1 MILYNNHQYWK
12 KPILALADLCRVNDD
27 LGRYRF
33 QAAYL
38 HRPMFGMH
46 GSCFLTSG
54 IVENTVTWDTDN
66 LVEDWWFSLQVSSA
80 MMGGQGNKLTSRL
93 QAHQQGFK
101 FGWIPCI
108 AREQSPQTITD
119 YIKQRRRWYKGIL
132 TLGDP
137 VGYLSI
143 ATWTW
148 PLLVPSITIFY
159 LLISGWPEAIASWCY
174 VLLAFDEA
182 VRICGLSLALFI
194 QDLDAMVGWEDMLW
208 HQSLCLLLTPTLW
221 ILDAT
226 AILSAWIDMP
236 SGFEVI
242 SK

>member
-1 MILYNNHQYWK
+1 VDKGI
-12 KPILALADLCRVNDD
+12 
-27 LGRYRF
+27 G
-33 QAAYL
+33 
-38 HRPMFGMH
+38 
-46 GSCFLTSG
+46 LT
-54 IVENTVTWDTDN
+54 
-66 LVEDWWFSLQVSSA
+66 A
-80 MMGGQGNKLTSRL
+80 RL
-93 QAHQQGFK
+93 QAHKQGFK

-148 PLLVPSITIFY
+148 PLLVPSMSMLC
-159 LLISGWPEAIASWCY
+159 LLISRWPKAITSWC
-174 VLLAFDEA
+174 VALLALHEA

-194 QDLDAMVGWEDMLW
+194 QDLDARVGCKDMLW
-208 HQSLCLLLTPTLW
+208 HQALCLLLAPILW

-226 AILSAWIDMP
+226 AILSAWVDMP